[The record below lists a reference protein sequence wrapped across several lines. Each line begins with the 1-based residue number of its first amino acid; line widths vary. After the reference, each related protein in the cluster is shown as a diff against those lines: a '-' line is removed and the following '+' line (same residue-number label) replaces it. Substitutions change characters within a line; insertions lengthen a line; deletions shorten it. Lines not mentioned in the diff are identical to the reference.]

1 MRCRV
6 AALTVVLIAWVFSL
20 AYAQQQCLHGPNE
33 TPEQK
38 ARRTEALRATRTVN
52 NLQANQ
58 PGAATSTFLRQVELP
73 TSTFAK
79 GPNGQ
84 NEFFNKLNFTPG
96 EELMPG
102 WELKLD
108 VTQDGY
114 WFMIKDKTDPCGF
127 AFISNTA
134 GVIYTAEPIR

>member
-1 MRCRV
+1 MNRTAC
-6 AALTVVLIAWVFSL
+6 LTFVFATAVMP

-33 TPEQK
+33 TPDQK
-38 ARRTEALRATRTVN
+38 VRRTEALRATRTVN

-58 PGAATSTFLRQVELP
+58 PGASTNTYLRQVELP
-73 TSTFAK
+73 TSAFAK
-79 GPNGQ
+79 GPDGQ
-84 NEFFNKLNFTPG
+84 NEFFKKLNFMPG

-102 WELKLD
+102 WELKLE

-127 AFISNTA
+127 AFISNKV